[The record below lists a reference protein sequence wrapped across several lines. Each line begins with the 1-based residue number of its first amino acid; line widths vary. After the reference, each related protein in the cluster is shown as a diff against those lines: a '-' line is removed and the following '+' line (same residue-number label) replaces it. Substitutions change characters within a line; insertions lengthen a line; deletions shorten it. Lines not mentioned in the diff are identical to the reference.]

1 MFSKHPAIRLSWLP
15 KWMQHVR
22 QYEADLV
29 YYLLKKHFLMEC
41 TVGAKDTRPLDTPSW
56 NEEDAMLSNDGM

>member
-15 KWMQHVR
+15 KWMQHIT

-29 YYLLKKHFLMEC
+29 YYHLKKHFLTEC
-41 TVGAKDTRPLDTPSW
+41 TVGAKDTRL
-56 NEEDAMLSNDGM
+56 